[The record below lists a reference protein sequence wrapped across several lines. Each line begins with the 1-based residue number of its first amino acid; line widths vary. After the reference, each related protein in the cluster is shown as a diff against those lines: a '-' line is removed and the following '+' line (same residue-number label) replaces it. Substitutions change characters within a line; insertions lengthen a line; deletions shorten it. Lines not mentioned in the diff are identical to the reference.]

1 MVQTLSFTPK
11 EATALAKK
19 LEGYTSLPA
28 PSKYELARYQFGQA
42 IITIYTSGKMVIQG
56 KSALV
61 ESAVKEKIIGMLEK
75 ESDELVFG
83 IDEVGRGEREGPLV
97 VSGVLGQR
105 NAMRGLRDSK
115 KTSDIKGKYAEA
127 TRKSWMQAS
136 VSVNAEYI
144 DALRGRGVNLND
156 IEIIIANHLHALST
170 EFEKGALT
178 IMDGKSMRGAAKGI
192 VFLEKADDVEPS
204 VSAASIVAK
213 HTRNESGNKEE
224 RKSWKKK
231 EE

>member
-19 LEGYTSLPA
+19 LEGYASLPA

-42 IITIYTSGKMVIQG
+42 IVTIYTSGKMVIQG

-61 ESAVKEKIIGMLEK
+61 ENAVKEKIISMLEK

-115 KTSDIKGKYAEA
+115 KTSDIKNKYAEA

-144 DALRGRGVNLND
+144 DALRGRGINLND
-156 IEIIIANHLHALST
+156 IEIIIANHLHGIANEL
-170 EFEKGALT
+170 EKHALT
-178 IMDGKSMRGAAKGI
+178 IMDGKNMRGATKGI

-204 VSAASIVAK
+204 VSAASIIAK
-213 HTRNESGNKEE
+213 HTRNESGDKEE

-231 EE
+231 EN